1 MIRIDSLQDAT
12 PDARRVSADL
22 SQKTTDLLTSVHKF
36 LIASGWKRISD
47 RRLSAMFEKAY
58 ERDQRQLVLSGWH
71 GGGKPGTNRNYGDL
85 KLLFGIGDNQPYGKG
100 PREPYAKEFLSLDI
114 VNGTVDDANH
124 FLIRAKTY
132 ILEGR

>member
-1 MIRIDSLQDAT
+1 MRIDSLSDHT
-12 PDARRVSADL
+12 PDARRVSAEL
-22 SQKTTDLLTSVHKF
+22 SQKTADFLTSIHEF
-36 LIASGWKRISD
+36 LMASGWKRTSD
-47 RRLSAMFEKAY
+47 LRLSAMFEKVY

-100 PREPYAKEFLSLDI
+100 PRELYAKEFLSLDI

-124 FLIRAKTY
+124 FLSRANTY
-132 ILEGR
+132 ITEGR